1 MRKAQ
6 KKQAEDF
13 IKLLDQ
19 AHDEIKKLIENK
31 EKLVAMELLGQCQEG
46 AVGLGNL
53 IENTDGEGGP
63 TIPLLEDY
71 CELIYELHQELAQDQ
86 EIHVNKEY
94 KKLRKALIQIE
105 NSVKNHIKVRFEVVF
120 LPYKASMWDSMES
133 VWQAAQADPDCD
145 AYVVPIPYYDREPNG
160 MLGLCH
166 YEGEQFPSY
175 VPVIHYRTYGLR
187 ERQPDAIY
195 IHNPYDYANYVTS
208 VSPEFYS
215 SELKKYTD
223 CLVYIPYYSTTGG
236 MSEGQASCPAYY
248 HADYI
253 VIQAEKYRKFFD
265 LSLPAEKLVP
275 LGSPKFDRVMR
286 MCENPPEPPER
297 WKEKMEGR
305 RVYFYNTSLGGM
317 LGNTDHFLKKME
329 YVFHCFEGREDAC
342 LLWRPHPLM
351 ESTFQSM
358 RNTYKPRYDA
368 LRDKFMD
375 SDLGIY
381 DDTPDISNTI
391 ALCDAYIGDAG
402 TSVTSLFG
410 MAGKPQFILDNNICS
425 APKEEDW
432 KGAIIR
438 GFPVISGVREGSPC
452 MEEDSWI
459 LTQGNKLYRACKG
472 EETFRYFCD
481 LSTYASGGYYDG
493 PILINGKVYLF
504 PVNAQDILVIGEE
517 GIEKRIQLEP
527 LVEQAG
533 AFYSAAV
540 VGNYLFLIPN
550 QYPAIVRYDTKKE
563 EVLYFDIDKNMFVG
577 IVEGE
582 RRCGGVG
589 VKDEKLYLASPVDGH
604 VLEIHGETGEWRL
617 LPVSI
622 ASPGGYLGMMLSPD
636 EGEFWLLPFVGNVVT
651 RWNPQTG
658 EVREYPAFPQGFAC
672 RHIIHGYTCMERPFG
687 SAVFHKNHVYLSPCW
702 GNQYVCL
709 NKETGEAT
717 CWVPPIE
724 QPEQPKNGYFTC
736 WAKGYLGCFM
746 EGREVREYRLFSV
759 YDRRLYRVNFETNEC
774 QEIEIVFDKVEL
786 RKHEPGFWEQS
797 QWLQYACSENAFNTL
812 PDFLEGTLAGSSF
825 NKERQLAS
833 YRQLAANSDGSSGEK
848 IHEFVRSKI

>member
-13 IKLLDQ
+13 LKLLSQ
-19 AHDEIKKLIENK
+19 AHDEIRRLIENK
-31 EKLVAMELLGQCQEG
+31 ELQPAMDLLAQCQEG

-63 TIPLLEDY
+63 TVPLLEDY
-71 CELIYELHQELAQDQ
+71 CELIYEIHEKLTAGQEFY
-86 EIHVNKEY
+86 VNKEY
-94 KKLRKALIQIE
+94 KRLRKALIQIE
-105 NSVKNHIKVRFEVVF
+105 NSVKNDIKVRYEMVF

-133 VWQAAQADPDCD
+133 VWQAADRDPDCD

-160 MLGLCH
+160 MLGKCH
-166 YEGEQFPSY
+166 YEGEQFPDY
-175 VPVIHYRTYGLR
+175 VPITHFRAYALQ
-187 ERQPDAIY
+187 ERRPDVVY

-215 SELKKYTD
+215 SELKKYTE

-248 HADYI
+248 YADYI
-253 VIQAEKYRKFFD
+253 IIQAEKYRKFFD
-265 LSLPAEKLVP
+265 PALPAEKLVP

-286 MCENPPEPPER
+286 MCENPPKPPEA
-297 WKEKMEGR
+297 WKEKMKGR
-305 RVYFYNTSLGGM
+305 KVYFYNTSLNGM
-317 LGNTDHFLKKME
+317 LGNTEQFLKKMK
-329 YVFHCFEGREDAC
+329 YVFRCFAGRKDAC

-351 ESTFQSM
+351 ESTFESM
-358 RNTYKPRYDA
+358 RKTYKPYYDA
-368 LRDKFMD
+368 LREEFIRK
-375 SDLGIY
+375 DLGIY

-391 ALCDAYIGDAG
+391 ALSDAYIGDAG

-410 MAGKPQFILDNNICS
+410 MAGKPLFILDNNICT
-425 APKEEDW
+425 APENEDW
-432 KGAIIR
+432 RGAIVR
-438 GFPVISGVREGSPC
+438 GFPIISGVREGIPC

-459 LTQGNKLYRACKG
+459 LTQGNKLYRAHND
-472 EETFRYFCD
+472 EETFRYFSD
-481 LSTYASGGYYDG
+481 LSSYASGGYYGGPALIDG
-493 PILINGKVYLF
+493 KAYMFPI
-504 PVNAQDILVIGEE
+504 NAQDILVIGEQ

-527 LVEQAG
+527 LVEQQG

-540 VGNYLFLIPN
+540 VGSYLFLIPN
-550 QYPAIVRYDTKKE
+550 QYPAIVRYDTKKG
-563 EVLYFDIDKNMFVG
+563 EVLYFDIDKNMFIG
-577 IVEGE
+577 AVEGE

-589 VKDEKLYLASPVDGH
+589 VKDGNLYLASPIDGH

-617 LPVSI
+617 IAVSI
-622 ASPGGYLGMMLSPD
+622 EEAGGYLGMVLSP
-636 EGEFWLLPFVGNVVT
+636 EAGEFWLLPFTGDKVT

-658 EVREYPAFPQGFAC
+658 EAREYSAFPKGFIC
-672 RHIIHGYTCMERPFG
+672 RHATYGFECLDRPFG
-687 SAVFHKNHVYLSPCW
+687 SAVFYKNYVYLSPCW

-717 CWVPPIE
+717 QWVPPIE

-759 YDRRLYRVNFETNEC
+759 YDRKLYRVDFEGNEC
-774 QEIEIVFDKVEL
+774 QEIEVAFDKTEL
-786 RKHEPGFWEQS
+786 RGHEPGFWEQS

-812 PDFLEGTLAGSSF
+812 SDLLGGTLAGASF
-825 NKERQLAS
+825 DKERQLAS

-848 IHEFVRSKI
+848 IHRFVRSKI